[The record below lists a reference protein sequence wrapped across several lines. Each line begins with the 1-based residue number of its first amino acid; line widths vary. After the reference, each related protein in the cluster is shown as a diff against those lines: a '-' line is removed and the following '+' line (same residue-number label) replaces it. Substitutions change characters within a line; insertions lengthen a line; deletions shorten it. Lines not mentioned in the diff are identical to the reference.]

1 MTKEAMIFEVT
12 DKSYGKYVL
21 LNSHKVPV
29 VMAFIG
35 VWSEPCF
42 ILTETFST
50 LAKEYPEDFVFAKL
64 DIDESP
70 EAKKEYEIANVPT
83 TIVFKDGV
91 PVRREEGQLSYD
103 EARALLRDFGI
114 YRESDELLSKA
125 RLLHMQGDTP
135 SAITTLTGAIQQD
148 PSNTRV
154 ALDMVQIFIDIGQLD
169 EAEQLLHR
177 LPKVDQDDEVGVS
190 LSGQLWIYR
199 QAEKTDGIEKLSA
212 RIDKDKLD
220 FDAHFDKAICEIA
233 LHNVDEAMT
242 HLFFIQQQKADF
254 KEGAAREMII
264 SVINTLAVK
273 SPELAQTYRRQLSNL
288 INE

>member
-42 ILTETFST
+42 ILTDIFST
-50 LAKEYPEDFVFAKL
+50 LAKEYPEEFVFAKL

-91 PVRREEGQLSYD
+91 PVRREEGQLNYD

-114 YRESDELLSKA
+114 YRESDELRSKS
-125 RLLHMQGDTP
+125 T
-135 SAITTLTGAIQQD
+135 
-148 PSNTRV
+148 
-154 ALDMVQIFIDIGQLD
+154 
-169 EAEQLLHR
+169 
-177 LPKVDQDDEVGVS
+177 
-190 LSGQLWIYR
+190 
-199 QAEKTDGIEKLSA
+199 
-212 RIDKDKLD
+212 
-220 FDAHFDKAICEIA
+220 C
-233 LHNVDEAMT
+233 
-242 HLFFIQQQKADF
+242 
-254 KEGAAREMII
+254 AAY
-264 SVINTLAVK
+264 AG
-273 SPELAQTYRRQLSNL
+273 
-288 INE
+288 

>member
-42 ILTETFST
+42 VLTETFSL

-91 PVRREEGQLSYD
+91 AVRREEGQLSYD

-114 YRESDELLSKA
+114 YRESDELRSQA
-125 RLLHMQGDTP
+125 RALHMQGDTP

-169 EAEQLLHR
+169 EAEQLLHK
-177 LPKVDQDDEVGVS
+177 LPKADQDGEVGKS

-212 RIDKDKLD
+212 RLEKDELD

-233 LHNVDEAMT
+233 LHNVEAAMT
-242 HLFFIQQQKADF
+242 HLFFIQQKKADY

-264 SVINTLAVK
+264 SVINTLAVN

>member
-1 MTKEAMIFEVT
+1 MTKEAMIFEVS

-42 ILTETFST
+42 LMTEIFST

-83 TIVFKDGV
+83 IIVFKDGV
-91 PVRREEGQLSYD
+91 AVRREEGQLSYD
-103 EARALLRDFGI
+103 EARELLRDFGI
-114 YRESDELLSKA
+114 YRESDELRSKA
-125 RLLHMQGDTP
+125 RALHMQGDTP

-154 ALDMVQIFIDIGQLD
+154 ALDMVQIFIDIDQLD
-169 EAEQLLHR
+169 EAEKLLHR
-177 LPKVDQDDEVGVS
+177 LPKVDQDSDVGVS
-190 LSGQLWIYR
+190 LSGQLWIHR
-199 QAEKTDGIEKLSA
+199 QAGKTDGIEKLSA
-212 RIDKDKLD
+212 RLEKNQLD
-220 FDAHFDKAICEIA
+220 YDAHFDKAICEIA
-233 LHNVDEAMT
+233 LHNIEQAMV
-242 HLFFIQQQKADF
+242 HLFIIQKQKADYR
-254 KEGAAREMII
+254 EGAAREMIV
-264 SVINTLAVK
+264 SVINTLAIN
-273 SPELAQTYRRQLSNL
+273 SPDLAQTYRRQLSNL